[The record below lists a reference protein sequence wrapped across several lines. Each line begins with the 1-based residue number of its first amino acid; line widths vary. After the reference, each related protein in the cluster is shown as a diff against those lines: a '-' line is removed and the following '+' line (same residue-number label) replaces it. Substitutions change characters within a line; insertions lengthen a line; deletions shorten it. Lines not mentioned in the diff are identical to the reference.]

1 MTLYKEDGSDINIA
15 ICQSWYLDRLGVERS
30 YTSCNMDD
38 SYAPQHFI
46 AVDGPFTLFRLRDRP
61 TPPLSDDGSREFLK
75 KQKKVT
81 IIDYQGSEVEKRT
94 AYLKKAEELGCDAI
108 IIIDSDEYLHPD
120 YRNWKE
126 FRWWLARYA
135 NSYDPYCYGIIFNI
149 MSWIDRDYVK
159 AYNTTEVNE
168 FTLVPRVWHAP
179 KNLEYYNGVHYW
191 IRRKN
196 SDVPNEKLGSTI
208 LTIEHGVRIA
218 QDSKLRSPV
227 MLEAR
232 DNCNKYNIKHEDTLI
247 KRYNNAHNIPFR
259 SIYNMVFGDEKGIP
273 NNLNPLLAITVN
285 HYIPEVIDNLKKI
298 INVDKI
304 YLDGFGN
311 REEALNKAREFFVE
325 HEEYT
330 NLIITSDALN
340 VQRTDINKLIAKL
353 HYFDILSGYSI
364 WKNIESYT
372 TFNVNEV
379 HFQPEKRQWLRST
392 ESSVKYL
399 PRDDWKLID
408 VKYTDM
414 FLIGVKRAVMEKYGF
429 DSKMDLGWCWDVT
442 HAGYSILIDPDIKV
456 PMIDDTPI
464 QYNENPTLLFE
475 RRYVDVDAFMG

>member
-1 MTLYKEDGSDINIA
+1 
-15 ICQSWYLDRLGVERS
+15 
-30 YTSCNMDD
+30 
-38 SYAPQHFI
+38 
-46 AVDGPFTLFRLRDRP
+46 
-61 TPPLSDDGSREFLK
+61 
-75 KQKKVT
+75 
-81 IIDYQGSEVEKRT
+81 
-94 AYLKKAEELGCDAI
+94 
-108 IIIDSDEYLHPD
+108 
-120 YRNWKE
+120 
-126 FRWWLARYA
+126 
-135 NSYDPYCYGIIFNI
+135 
-149 MSWIDRDYVK
+149 
-159 AYNTTEVNE
+159 
-168 FTLVPRVWHAP
+168 
-179 KNLEYYNGVHYW
+179 
-191 IRRKN
+191 
-196 SDVPNEKLGSTI
+196 
-208 LTIEHGVRIA
+208 
-218 QDSKLRSPV
+218 
-227 MLEAR
+227 
-232 DNCNKYNIKHEDTLI
+232 
-247 KRYNNAHNIPFR
+247 
-259 SIYNMVFGDEKGIP
+259 MVFGDEKGIP

-311 REEALNKAREFFVE
+311 REEALSKAREFFVE

-330 NLIITSDALN
+330 NLIIASDNLN
-340 VQRTDINKLIAKL
+340 IQRSDINKLIAKL